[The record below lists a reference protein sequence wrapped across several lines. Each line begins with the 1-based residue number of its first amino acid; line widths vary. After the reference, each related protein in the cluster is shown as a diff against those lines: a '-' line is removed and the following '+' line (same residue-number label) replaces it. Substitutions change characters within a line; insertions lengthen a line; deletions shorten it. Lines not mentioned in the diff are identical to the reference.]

1 MQSNPK
7 KDNSLLFKLI
17 TLLTFGLTLFLII
30 FLKQDKGKKVE
41 QPKKERKPE
50 KGRVKITPQTP
61 RSVKRGKQVRKKLQ
75 DFRNLN
81 ERQIKIL
88 GRMKEEGVMDP
99 SEIYSLVPGVSTR
112 TVRRDMDKLADAGF
126 VSQKGTTKSTQ
137 YIYNPQQHESNI

>member
-1 MQSNPK
+1 MNINEKKNNP
-7 KDNSLLFKLI
+7 LLFNLI
-17 TLLTFGLTLFLII
+17 TLLVFGLTLFLII
-30 FLKQDKGKKVE
+30 FLKQGKGKKVE
-41 QPKKERKPE
+41 HQEKEKPQGE
-50 KGRVKITPQTP
+50 GRVKITPQTP
-61 RSVKRGKQVRKKLQ
+61 RSIKRGKEAREKLQ

-112 TVRRDMDKLADAGF
+112 TVRRDMDKLVEAGF

-137 YIYNPQQHESNI
+137 YIYNT